1 MQKFDDLAFSIA
13 HDLKQGPD
21 VLLLDPRNYKPGT
34 RLSSAMKN
42 WPLWSLFAVALSLSV
57 VLVVPDF
64 REVVVPSGAIA
75 LTCAVVVAWIFVLS
89 RAIEPIVKRV
99 SRHRHGRE

>member
-1 MQKFDDLAFSIA
+1 MAFC
-13 HDLKQGPD
+13 HLT
-21 VLLLDPRNYKPGT
+21 RNYKT
-34 RLSSAMKN
+34 WHTVMSAMKN

-64 REVVVPSGAIA
+64 REVVILSGAIA

-89 RAIEPIVKRV
+89 RAIEPIVKWV

>member
-1 MQKFDDLAFSIA
+1 
-13 HDLKQGPD
+13 
-21 VLLLDPRNYKPGT
+21 VLDPRNYKLGT

-89 RAIEPIVKRV
+89 RAIEPIVKWV

>member
-13 HDLKQGPD
+13 HDG
-21 VLLLDPRNYKPGT
+21 VLLLDPRNYKLGT

-57 VLVVPDF
+57 VLVVPGF

-89 RAIEPIVKRV
+89 RAIEPIVKWYQDTDMV
-99 SRHRHGRE
+99 VNNPPL

>member
-1 MQKFDDLAFSIA
+1 MLDDLVFQSPTIKSKDLAFCRWTPQ
-13 HDLKQGPD
+13 LQEWERGY
-21 VLLLDPRNYKPGT
+21 R
-34 RLSSAMKN
+34 RQMKN

-89 RAIEPIVKRV
+89 RAIEPIVKWV